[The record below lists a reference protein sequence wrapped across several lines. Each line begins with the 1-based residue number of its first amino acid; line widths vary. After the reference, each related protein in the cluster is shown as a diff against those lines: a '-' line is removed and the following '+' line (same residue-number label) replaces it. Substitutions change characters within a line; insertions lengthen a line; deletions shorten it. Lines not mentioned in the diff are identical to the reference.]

1 MEISHSQTM
10 LLLILSLFLLPT
22 LRAVPYED
30 CGLQGSPVEATG
42 VEVLE
47 ITKRDARIK
56 ISGSTSKTINGGFVS
71 VRIEGY
77 GPGESESDKY
87 NLCQLMACP
96 VAPGAFKLEF
106 VEMLPPNYSE
116 STIDYSVEL
125 EVLDDKE
132 DIIMCLNFRFK
143 ALRPTVVSA

>member
-1 MEISHSQTM
+1 MAISQTKI
-10 LLLILSLFLLPT
+10 LLLLSLFLLPT

-30 CGLQGSPVEATG
+30 CGLKGSPVEATG

-47 ITKRDARIK
+47 VTKKDARIK
-56 ISGSTSKTINGGFVS
+56 ISGSTSKIINGGSVS

-77 GPGESESDKY
+77 GPGEIESDQY

-106 VEMLPPNYSE
+106 VEMLPPNYSS

-132 DIIMCLNFRFK
+132 DIIMCLNFKFK
-143 ALRPTVVSA
+143 AVSPFVVSA